1 MTRQEL
7 IKLAQ
12 QAGFDVSDTGRISFH
27 LDRNCLYLNRGCET
41 VLSDGLKALCEAVF
55 ENGRIAGSKD
65 YTKGMTKRKAF
76 ICVNCEGVYADV
88 PVSECDCQVGVES
101 IFKKGFILYKEDEVK
116 K

>member
-12 QAGFDVSDTGRISFH
+12 QAGFDISDNGMISLH
-27 LDRNCLYLNRGCET
+27 LAENSLYLQRNCQTILG
-41 VLSDGLKALCEAVF
+41 DGLKALSEIAF
-55 ENGRIAGSKD
+55 ESGKNAALE
-65 YTKGMTKRKAF
+65 GMTKRKAY
-76 ICVNCEGVYADV
+76 ICTNCEGVYADL

-101 IFKKGFILYKEDEVK
+101 IFKKGFILYKKDKVK